1 VSDERALEEARLRL
15 ARSPFHQWLGLQ
27 LVALGEDTVELR
39 ATWREDWVVNP
50 ERRNTHGGVLAALI
64 DIAAD
69 WSLTSRLGR
78 AVPTIDIRVDYH
90 RFALPGDL
98 LAKGK
103 VVKFGGQFSVCE
115 SQVLDLDGQLLASG
129 RGTYLTAPPRG

>member
-1 VSDERALEEARLRL
+1 MSDERALEEARLRL

>member
-1 VSDERALEEARLRL
+1 MSDERALEEAR
-15 ARSPFHQWLGLQ
+15 LQ